1 MASNAALRSDR
12 IILPGDPE
20 SSVVSKSLAN
30 SVKAIS
36 VACAG
41 QKPDWKIYKVHF
53 QRMKP
58 EVGDWL
64 LI

>member
-1 MASNAALRSDR
+1 MTTPAAEVGGEPLQ
-12 IILPGDPE
+12 G
-20 SSVVSKSLAN
+20 
-30 SVKAIS
+30 
-36 VACAG
+36 CAPKCGG

-64 LI
+64 VVGSLGEGWSGVTTAVF